1 MYSIDQ
7 SGQPAAVSSI
17 SLQGAAVSISIAAL
31 TLTYAGT
38 LSSDGNSPSPGVSRR
53 TEKRMRSTYEQLRIL
68 IQSVLADRFKLAFHH
83 DQRKLSVYALSVGK
97 NGPKLTQTL
106 RKASEAPSFS
116 FIKLG
121 TLRVENMSMR
131 DFCDGMQ
138 GAVMDK
144 PVVDHTGL
152 TGRYDFFLTWTPDD
166 SQFLQMGA
174 RAPQPT
180 DDPNA
185 PPGLFTAIQE
195 QLGLKLQAAKGPV
208 QVLVIDHL
216 EKPTE
221 N

>member
-1 MYSIDQ
+1 
-7 SGQPAAVSSI
+7 
-17 SLQGAAVSISIAAL
+17 
-31 TLTYAGT
+31 
-38 LSSDGNSPSPGVSRR
+38 
-53 TEKRMRSTYEQLRIL
+53 
-68 IQSVLADRFKLAFHH
+68 
-83 DQRKLSVYALSVGK
+83 
-97 NGPKLTQTL
+97 
-106 RKASEAPSFS
+106 
-116 FIKLG
+116 
-121 TLRVENMSMR
+121 MSMR